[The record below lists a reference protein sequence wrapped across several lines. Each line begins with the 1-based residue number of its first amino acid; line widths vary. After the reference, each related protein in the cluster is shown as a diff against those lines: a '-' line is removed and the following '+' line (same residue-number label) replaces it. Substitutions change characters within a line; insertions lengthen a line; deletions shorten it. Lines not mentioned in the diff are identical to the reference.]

1 MAAAPTGA
9 PAIAQ
14 VRITACDR
22 RLHARLAGTFF
33 CKDQWE
39 GKSGAKWVPRMV
51 PAAAVIP
58 TPSACIHLGCCR
70 PADLLKR
77 PCLANPLR
85 FSSPSCTAISSLS
98 MTCYCFLS
106 AFRCGATPL
115 SLRLMSLSLTAFYA
129 RTHDC
134 MSLGVEVM
142 CCVRCSVRPLII
154 SGNRDSRLDRA
165 SDTTQLQHVWRHS
178 RAASPCPSQALPVT
192 ACQNRRH
199 VSGRCAG
206 CPHLP

>member
-1 MAAAPTGA
+1 MAIAHACLRVCSFRPSDVAGCLDAGAARPQPDSVVPGQRLPAQPLRLRTPSLQQQRRAPLMSTNHMIWSAMAAAATGA

-22 RLHARLAGTFF
+22 RLHARLAGTIF

-58 TPSACIHLGCCR
+58 TPSAYIHLGCCR

-77 PCLANPLR
+77 PCLANPPR
-85 FSSPSCTAISSLS
+85 FSPPSGTTISSLI

-106 AFRCGATPL
+106 AFRCGATSL
-115 SLRLMSLSLTAFYA
+115 SLCLMSLSLTAFYA

-134 MSLGVEVM
+134 MSLGVK
-142 CCVRCSVRPLII
+142 
-154 SGNRDSRLDRA
+154 
-165 SDTTQLQHVWRHS
+165 
-178 RAASPCPSQALPVT
+178 
-192 ACQNRRH
+192 
-199 VSGRCAG
+199 
-206 CPHLP
+206 